1 MGHAGVDRTLAVDA
15 LVEAL
20 GRVATKRQQ
29 LIERDTQPRFSAG
42 ALLKDLR
49 LARVARQSVRVD
61 APLMEC
67 ALAEFERAVETGLG
81 NEDYIAVAL
90 ALELQE

>member
-1 MGHAGVDRTLAVDA
+1 
-15 LVEAL
+15 VE
-20 GRVATKRQQ
+20 
-29 LIERDTQPRFSAG
+29 
-42 ALLKDLR
+42 
-49 LARVARQSVRVD
+49 

-67 ALAEFERAVETGLG
+67 ALAEFEGAVETGLG